1 MVERGG
7 DFIQGGVLLVR
18 ELGPGF
24 DLPDRPASED
34 RGPLTANGVLI
45 GSADCRNLR
54 LGESHD
60 WVLFGR
66 STTN

>member
-1 MVERGG
+1 MVERGR

-24 DLPDRPASED
+24 DLPYRPTSED

-45 GSADCRNLR
+45 G
-54 LGESHD
+54 
-60 WVLFGR
+60 VLLIVEICG
-66 STTN
+66 